1 MLLIIISNHLF
12 YSENSET
19 NVKTATITNKYKPGT
34 TSRTVN
40 KTWDDQG
47 NADGSRPA
55 AITVRLYA
63 NGSEYRTATL
73 TSLSGWTNLFTDLPI
88 KDSNG
93 NDISYTISE
102 DAVAGY
108 TTAISGMT
116 VVNSHTPTTPPP
128 TPTPP
133 ETPPPATTPP
143 VDVLGARR
151 TKTGSGSVLGARR
164 SPQTGDTANAGIWAI
179 LMGASAAL
187 AAVWASLRKKLKGD
201 NEQN

>member
-1 MLLIIISNHLF
+1 
-12 YSENSET
+12 
-19 NVKTATITNKYKPGT
+19 
-34 TSRTVN
+34 
-40 KTWDDQG
+40 
-47 NADGSRPA
+47 
-55 AITVRLYA
+55 
-63 NGSEYRTATL
+63 
-73 TSLSGWTNLFTDLPI
+73 
-88 KDSNG
+88 
-93 NDISYTISE
+93 
-102 DAVAGY
+102 
-108 TTAISGMT
+108 MT

>member
-1 MLLIIISNHLF
+1 MGNLLTVSKSNSATTHGISN
-12 YSENSET
+12 
-19 NVKTATITNKYKPGT
+19 I
-34 TSRTVN
+34 N

-73 TSLSGWTNLFTDLPI
+73 TSLSGWTYLFTDLPI

-133 ETPPPATTPP
+133 ETPPTATTPP